1 MQQYFIYMAC
11 LSEYLLDMIL
21 QLKLV
26 TNVYFKKKRISIF
39 KYKDKFVIKGG
50 VLLSSS
56 LEII

>member
-1 MQQYFIYMAC
+1 MAC